1 MTTNSNDYRH
11 ALEHISFTDNA
22 KQHMAN
28 SIAQSVASSDAAT
41 AQSNFNGTRRKPRI
55 ARHPVRTVARIAAVT
70 AVLAIVIGGAGTAM
84 ATGVLPLPSDML
96 SDIFDGPAS
105 QTEIIDRIGRPVGAS
120 CSNNGVTVTAD
131 AIMGDK
137 DMVTIAYTLTF
148 DDPAALKKLSEPGE
162 NGTIAG
168 SVDGNV
174 YVDGEH
180 GGQGQSWLIDKNPN
194 DSSIQYFA
202 QFSVESPGLMG
213 RTVRTHINSLVVP
226 RAGKELPEYKKILTG
241 PWDLKFQLNYEDTSV
256 TIPAPKSVNFNG
268 TKATIQEATVSCV
281 GVSVRYNIDRSI
293 EHDNNSGKMSQNME
307 ESMDAVG
314 NIPLIVTFK
323 DGSRSKCKIVCDLMH
338 LEGAES
344 LGEYTEDFYAGM
356 PAVTR
361 HSYGKG
367 KLYYIG
373 TCMEEDG
380 IAKILS
386 MAVEDAGAEPV
397 AGAGNGLEIVKRNR
411 EGKSFYFVMNFR
423 DEELEIPEEFA
434 GKTDLLSGNAVGKG
448 EKLPKFG
455 VKIVVE

>member
-293 EHDNNSGKMSQNME
+293 EHDINSGKMSQNME

-323 DGSRSKCKIVCDLMH
+323 DGH
-338 LEGAES
+338 
-344 LGEYTEDFYAGM
+344 
-356 PAVTR
+356 
-361 HSYGKG
+361 
-367 KLYYIG
+367 
-373 TCMEEDG
+373 
-380 IAKILS
+380 
-386 MAVEDAGAEPV
+386 VEDATSHSGYFANKLD
-397 AGAGNGLEIVKRNR
+397 NGTTDVHKTWPFSQVCDTDKIASVQI
-411 EGKSFYFVMNFR
+411 GDTVIPMN
-423 DEELEIPEEFA
+423 
-434 GKTDLLSGNAVGKG
+434 S
-448 EKLPKFG
+448 
-455 VKIVVE
+455 

>member
-105 QTEIIDRIGRPVGAS
+105 QTEIIDRVGRPVGAS

-323 DGSRSKCKIVCDLMH
+323 DGH
-338 LEGAES
+338 
-344 LGEYTEDFYAGM
+344 
-356 PAVTR
+356 
-361 HSYGKG
+361 
-367 KLYYIG
+367 
-373 TCMEEDG
+373 
-380 IAKILS
+380 
-386 MAVEDAGAEPV
+386 VEDATSHSGYFANKLD
-397 AGAGNGLEIVKRNR
+397 NGTTDVHKTWPFSQVCDTDKIASVQI
-411 EGKSFYFVMNFR
+411 GDTVIPMN
-423 DEELEIPEEFA
+423 
-434 GKTDLLSGNAVGKG
+434 S
-448 EKLPKFG
+448 
-455 VKIVVE
+455 

>member
-281 GVSVRYNIDRSI
+281 GVSVRYNTDRSI

-323 DGSRSKCKIVCDLMH
+323 DGH
-338 LEGAES
+338 
-344 LGEYTEDFYAGM
+344 
-356 PAVTR
+356 
-361 HSYGKG
+361 
-367 KLYYIG
+367 
-373 TCMEEDG
+373 
-380 IAKILS
+380 
-386 MAVEDAGAEPV
+386 VEDATSHSGYFANKLD
-397 AGAGNGLEIVKRNR
+397 NGTTDVHKTWPFSQVCDTDKIASVQI
-411 EGKSFYFVMNFR
+411 GDTVIPMN
-423 DEELEIPEEFA
+423 
-434 GKTDLLSGNAVGKG
+434 S
-448 EKLPKFG
+448 
-455 VKIVVE
+455 

>member
-148 DDPAALKKLSEPGE
+148 DDPTALKKLSEPGE

-323 DGSRSKCKIVCDLMH
+323 DGH
-338 LEGAES
+338 
-344 LGEYTEDFYAGM
+344 
-356 PAVTR
+356 
-361 HSYGKG
+361 
-367 KLYYIG
+367 
-373 TCMEEDG
+373 
-380 IAKILS
+380 
-386 MAVEDAGAEPV
+386 VEDATSHSGYFANKLD
-397 AGAGNGLEIVKRNR
+397 NGTTDVHKTWPFSQVCDTDKIASVQI
-411 EGKSFYFVMNFR
+411 GDTVIPMN
-423 DEELEIPEEFA
+423 
-434 GKTDLLSGNAVGKG
+434 S
-448 EKLPKFG
+448 
-455 VKIVVE
+455 

>member
-323 DGSRSKCKIVCDLMH
+323 DGH
-338 LEGAES
+338 
-344 LGEYTEDFYAGM
+344 
-356 PAVTR
+356 
-361 HSYGKG
+361 
-367 KLYYIG
+367 
-373 TCMEEDG
+373 
-380 IAKILS
+380 
-386 MAVEDAGAEPV
+386 VEDATSHSGYFANKLD
-397 AGAGNGLEIVKRNR
+397 NGTTDVHKTWPLSQVCDTDKIASVQL
-411 EGKSFYFVMNFR
+411 GDTVIPMN
-423 DEELEIPEEFA
+423 
-434 GKTDLLSGNAVGKG
+434 S
-448 EKLPKFG
+448 
-455 VKIVVE
+455 

>member
-174 YVDGEH
+174 YADGEH

-323 DGSRSKCKIVCDLMH
+323 DGH
-338 LEGAES
+338 
-344 LGEYTEDFYAGM
+344 
-356 PAVTR
+356 
-361 HSYGKG
+361 
-367 KLYYIG
+367 
-373 TCMEEDG
+373 
-380 IAKILS
+380 
-386 MAVEDAGAEPV
+386 VEDATSHSGYFANKLD
-397 AGAGNGLEIVKRNR
+397 NGTTDVHKTWPFSQVCDTDKIASVQI
-411 EGKSFYFVMNFR
+411 GDTVIPMN
-423 DEELEIPEEFA
+423 
-434 GKTDLLSGNAVGKG
+434 S
-448 EKLPKFG
+448 
-455 VKIVVE
+455 

>member
-120 CSNNGVTVTAD
+120 CYNNGVTVTAD

-323 DGSRSKCKIVCDLMH
+323 DGH
-338 LEGAES
+338 
-344 LGEYTEDFYAGM
+344 
-356 PAVTR
+356 
-361 HSYGKG
+361 
-367 KLYYIG
+367 
-373 TCMEEDG
+373 
-380 IAKILS
+380 
-386 MAVEDAGAEPV
+386 VEDATSHSGYFANKLD
-397 AGAGNGLEIVKRNR
+397 NGTTDVHKTWPFSQVCDTDKIASVQI
-411 EGKSFYFVMNFR
+411 GDTVIPMN
-423 DEELEIPEEFA
+423 
-434 GKTDLLSGNAVGKG
+434 S
-448 EKLPKFG
+448 
-455 VKIVVE
+455 

>member
-84 ATGVLPLPSDML
+84 ATGVLPLPSEML

-323 DGSRSKCKIVCDLMH
+323 DGH
-338 LEGAES
+338 
-344 LGEYTEDFYAGM
+344 
-356 PAVTR
+356 
-361 HSYGKG
+361 
-367 KLYYIG
+367 
-373 TCMEEDG
+373 
-380 IAKILS
+380 
-386 MAVEDAGAEPV
+386 VEDATSHSGYFANKLD
-397 AGAGNGLEIVKRNR
+397 NGTTDVHKTWPFSQVCDTDKIASVQI
-411 EGKSFYFVMNFR
+411 GDTVIPMN
-423 DEELEIPEEFA
+423 
-434 GKTDLLSGNAVGKG
+434 S
-448 EKLPKFG
+448 
-455 VKIVVE
+455 

>member
-162 NGTIAG
+162 NGTLAG

-323 DGSRSKCKIVCDLMH
+323 DGH
-338 LEGAES
+338 
-344 LGEYTEDFYAGM
+344 
-356 PAVTR
+356 
-361 HSYGKG
+361 
-367 KLYYIG
+367 
-373 TCMEEDG
+373 
-380 IAKILS
+380 
-386 MAVEDAGAEPV
+386 VEDATSHSGYFANKLD
-397 AGAGNGLEIVKRNR
+397 NGTTDVHKTWPFSQVCDTDKIASVQI
-411 EGKSFYFVMNFR
+411 GDTVIPMN
-423 DEELEIPEEFA
+423 
-434 GKTDLLSGNAVGKG
+434 S
-448 EKLPKFG
+448 
-455 VKIVVE
+455 

>member
-202 QFSVESPGLMG
+202 QFSVESPGLIG

-323 DGSRSKCKIVCDLMH
+323 DGHVEDTTSHSGYFANKLDNGTTDVHKTWPFSQVCDTDKI
-338 LEGAES
+338 AS
-344 LGEYTEDFYAGM
+344 
-356 PAVTR
+356 VQ
-361 HSYGKG
+361 
-367 KLYYIG
+367 IG
-373 TCMEEDG
+373 DTV
-380 IAKILS
+380 I
-386 MAVEDAGAEPV
+386 P
-397 AGAGNGLEIVKRNR
+397 
-411 EGKSFYFVMNFR
+411 MN
-423 DEELEIPEEFA
+423 
-434 GKTDLLSGNAVGKG
+434 S
-448 EKLPKFG
+448 
-455 VKIVVE
+455 

>member
-137 DMVTIAYTLTF
+137 DMVTISYTLTF

-323 DGSRSKCKIVCDLMH
+323 DGH
-338 LEGAES
+338 
-344 LGEYTEDFYAGM
+344 
-356 PAVTR
+356 
-361 HSYGKG
+361 
-367 KLYYIG
+367 
-373 TCMEEDG
+373 
-380 IAKILS
+380 
-386 MAVEDAGAEPV
+386 VEDATSHSGYFANKLD
-397 AGAGNGLEIVKRNR
+397 NGTTDVHKTWPFSQVCDTDKIASVQI
-411 EGKSFYFVMNFR
+411 GDTVIPMN
-423 DEELEIPEEFA
+423 
-434 GKTDLLSGNAVGKG
+434 S
-448 EKLPKFG
+448 
-455 VKIVVE
+455 

>member
-241 PWDLKFQLNYEDTSV
+241 PWNLKFQLNYEDTSV

-323 DGSRSKCKIVCDLMH
+323 DGH
-338 LEGAES
+338 
-344 LGEYTEDFYAGM
+344 
-356 PAVTR
+356 
-361 HSYGKG
+361 
-367 KLYYIG
+367 
-373 TCMEEDG
+373 
-380 IAKILS
+380 
-386 MAVEDAGAEPV
+386 VEDATSHSGYFANKLD
-397 AGAGNGLEIVKRNR
+397 NGTTDVHKTWPFSQVCDTDKIASVQI
-411 EGKSFYFVMNFR
+411 GDTVIPMN
-423 DEELEIPEEFA
+423 
-434 GKTDLLSGNAVGKG
+434 S
-448 EKLPKFG
+448 
-455 VKIVVE
+455 

>member
-105 QTEIIDRIGRPVGAS
+105 QTEIIDRIGWPVGAS
-120 CSNNGVTVTAD
+120 CSNNGVIVTAD

-323 DGSRSKCKIVCDLMH
+323 DGH
-338 LEGAES
+338 
-344 LGEYTEDFYAGM
+344 
-356 PAVTR
+356 
-361 HSYGKG
+361 
-367 KLYYIG
+367 
-373 TCMEEDG
+373 
-380 IAKILS
+380 
-386 MAVEDAGAEPV
+386 VEDATSHSGYFANKLD
-397 AGAGNGLEIVKRNR
+397 NGTTDVHKTWPFSQVCDTDKIASVQI
-411 EGKSFYFVMNFR
+411 GDTVIPMN
-423 DEELEIPEEFA
+423 
-434 GKTDLLSGNAVGKG
+434 S
-448 EKLPKFG
+448 
-455 VKIVVE
+455 

>member
-137 DMVTIAYTLTF
+137 DMITIAYTLTF

-323 DGSRSKCKIVCDLMH
+323 DGH
-338 LEGAES
+338 
-344 LGEYTEDFYAGM
+344 
-356 PAVTR
+356 
-361 HSYGKG
+361 
-367 KLYYIG
+367 
-373 TCMEEDG
+373 
-380 IAKILS
+380 
-386 MAVEDAGAEPV
+386 VEDATSHSGYFANKLD
-397 AGAGNGLEIVKRNR
+397 NGTTDVHKTWPFSQVCDTDKIASVQI
-411 EGKSFYFVMNFR
+411 GDTVIPMN
-423 DEELEIPEEFA
+423 
-434 GKTDLLSGNAVGKG
+434 S
-448 EKLPKFG
+448 
-455 VKIVVE
+455 

>member
-323 DGSRSKCKIVCDLMH
+323 DSH
-338 LEGAES
+338 
-344 LGEYTEDFYAGM
+344 
-356 PAVTR
+356 
-361 HSYGKG
+361 
-367 KLYYIG
+367 
-373 TCMEEDG
+373 
-380 IAKILS
+380 
-386 MAVEDAGAEPV
+386 VEDATSHSGYFANKLD
-397 AGAGNGLEIVKRNR
+397 NGTTDVHKTWPFSQVCDTDKIASVQI
-411 EGKSFYFVMNFR
+411 GDTVIPMN
-423 DEELEIPEEFA
+423 
-434 GKTDLLSGNAVGKG
+434 S
-448 EKLPKFG
+448 
-455 VKIVVE
+455 

>member
-105 QTEIIDRIGRPVGAS
+105 QTEIIERIGRPVGAS

-323 DGSRSKCKIVCDLMH
+323 DGH
-338 LEGAES
+338 
-344 LGEYTEDFYAGM
+344 
-356 PAVTR
+356 
-361 HSYGKG
+361 
-367 KLYYIG
+367 
-373 TCMEEDG
+373 
-380 IAKILS
+380 
-386 MAVEDAGAEPV
+386 VEDATSHSGYFANKLD
-397 AGAGNGLEIVKRNR
+397 NGTTDVHKTWPFSQVCDTDKIASVQI
-411 EGKSFYFVMNFR
+411 GDTVIPMN
-423 DEELEIPEEFA
+423 
-434 GKTDLLSGNAVGKG
+434 S
-448 EKLPKFG
+448 
-455 VKIVVE
+455 

>member
-323 DGSRSKCKIVCDLMH
+323 DGH
-338 LEGAES
+338 
-344 LGEYTEDFYAGM
+344 
-356 PAVTR
+356 
-361 HSYGKG
+361 
-367 KLYYIG
+367 
-373 TCMEEDG
+373 
-380 IAKILS
+380 
-386 MAVEDAGAEPV
+386 VEDATSHSGYFANKLD
-397 AGAGNGLEIVKRNR
+397 NGTTDVHKTWPFSQVFDTDKIASVQI
-411 EGKSFYFVMNFR
+411 GDTVIPMN
-423 DEELEIPEEFA
+423 
-434 GKTDLLSGNAVGKG
+434 S
-448 EKLPKFG
+448 
-455 VKIVVE
+455 

>member
-323 DGSRSKCKIVCDLMH
+323 DGH
-338 LEGAES
+338 
-344 LGEYTEDFYAGM
+344 
-356 PAVTR
+356 
-361 HSYGKG
+361 
-367 KLYYIG
+367 
-373 TCMEEDG
+373 
-380 IAKILS
+380 
-386 MAVEDAGAEPV
+386 VEDATNHSGYFANKLD
-397 AGAGNGLEIVKRNR
+397 NGTTDVHKTWPFSQVCDTDKIASVQI
-411 EGKSFYFVMNFR
+411 GDTVIPMN
-423 DEELEIPEEFA
+423 
-434 GKTDLLSGNAVGKG
+434 S
-448 EKLPKFG
+448 
-455 VKIVVE
+455 

>member
-323 DGSRSKCKIVCDLMH
+323 DGH
-338 LEGAES
+338 
-344 LGEYTEDFYAGM
+344 
-356 PAVTR
+356 
-361 HSYGKG
+361 
-367 KLYYIG
+367 
-373 TCMEEDG
+373 
-380 IAKILS
+380 
-386 MAVEDAGAEPV
+386 VEDATSHSGYFANKLD
-397 AGAGNGLEIVKRNR
+397 NGTTDVHKTWPFSQVCDTDKIASAQIGDTVIP
-411 EGKSFYFVMNFR
+411 MN
-423 DEELEIPEEFA
+423 
-434 GKTDLLSGNAVGKG
+434 S
-448 EKLPKFG
+448 
-455 VKIVVE
+455 

>member
-120 CSNNGVTVTAD
+120 CSNNGVTMTAD

-323 DGSRSKCKIVCDLMH
+323 DGH
-338 LEGAES
+338 
-344 LGEYTEDFYAGM
+344 
-356 PAVTR
+356 
-361 HSYGKG
+361 
-367 KLYYIG
+367 
-373 TCMEEDG
+373 
-380 IAKILS
+380 
-386 MAVEDAGAEPV
+386 VEDATSHSGYFANKLD
-397 AGAGNGLEIVKRNR
+397 NGTTDVHKTWPFSQVCDTDKIASVQI
-411 EGKSFYFVMNFR
+411 GDTVIPMN
-423 DEELEIPEEFA
+423 
-434 GKTDLLSGNAVGKG
+434 S
-448 EKLPKFG
+448 
-455 VKIVVE
+455 

>member
-293 EHDNNSGKMSQNME
+293 EHDNKSGKMSQNME

-323 DGSRSKCKIVCDLMH
+323 DGH
-338 LEGAES
+338 
-344 LGEYTEDFYAGM
+344 
-356 PAVTR
+356 
-361 HSYGKG
+361 
-367 KLYYIG
+367 
-373 TCMEEDG
+373 
-380 IAKILS
+380 
-386 MAVEDAGAEPV
+386 VEDATSHSGYFANKLD
-397 AGAGNGLEIVKRNR
+397 NGTTDVHKTWPFSQVCDTDKIASVQI
-411 EGKSFYFVMNFR
+411 GDTVIPMN
-423 DEELEIPEEFA
+423 
-434 GKTDLLSGNAVGKG
+434 S
-448 EKLPKFG
+448 
-455 VKIVVE
+455 

>member
-137 DMVTIAYTLTF
+137 EMVTIAYTLTF

-293 EHDNNSGKMSQNME
+293 KHDNNSGKMSQNME

-323 DGSRSKCKIVCDLMH
+323 DGH
-338 LEGAES
+338 
-344 LGEYTEDFYAGM
+344 
-356 PAVTR
+356 
-361 HSYGKG
+361 
-367 KLYYIG
+367 
-373 TCMEEDG
+373 
-380 IAKILS
+380 
-386 MAVEDAGAEPV
+386 VEDATSHSGYFANKLD
-397 AGAGNGLEIVKRNR
+397 NGTTDVHKTWPFSQVCDTDKIASVQI
-411 EGKSFYFVMNFR
+411 GDTVIPMN
-423 DEELEIPEEFA
+423 
-434 GKTDLLSGNAVGKG
+434 S
-448 EKLPKFG
+448 
-455 VKIVVE
+455 

>member
-70 AVLAIVIGGAGTAM
+70 AALAIVIGGAGTAM

-323 DGSRSKCKIVCDLMH
+323 DGH
-338 LEGAES
+338 
-344 LGEYTEDFYAGM
+344 
-356 PAVTR
+356 
-361 HSYGKG
+361 
-367 KLYYIG
+367 
-373 TCMEEDG
+373 
-380 IAKILS
+380 
-386 MAVEDAGAEPV
+386 VEDATSHSGYFANKLD
-397 AGAGNGLEIVKRNR
+397 NGTTDVHKTWPFSQVCDTDKIASVQI
-411 EGKSFYFVMNFR
+411 GDTVIPMN
-423 DEELEIPEEFA
+423 
-434 GKTDLLSGNAVGKG
+434 S
-448 EKLPKFG
+448 
-455 VKIVVE
+455 

>member
-55 ARHPVRTVARIAAVT
+55 ARHPVITVARIAAVT

-323 DGSRSKCKIVCDLMH
+323 DGH
-338 LEGAES
+338 
-344 LGEYTEDFYAGM
+344 
-356 PAVTR
+356 
-361 HSYGKG
+361 
-367 KLYYIG
+367 
-373 TCMEEDG
+373 
-380 IAKILS
+380 
-386 MAVEDAGAEPV
+386 VEDATSHSGYFANKLD
-397 AGAGNGLEIVKRNR
+397 NGTTDVHKTWPFSQVCDTDKIASVQI
-411 EGKSFYFVMNFR
+411 GDTVIPMN
-423 DEELEIPEEFA
+423 
-434 GKTDLLSGNAVGKG
+434 S
-448 EKLPKFG
+448 
-455 VKIVVE
+455 

>member
-148 DDPAALKKLSEPGE
+148 DDPAALKKLSDPGE

-323 DGSRSKCKIVCDLMH
+323 DGH
-338 LEGAES
+338 
-344 LGEYTEDFYAGM
+344 
-356 PAVTR
+356 
-361 HSYGKG
+361 
-367 KLYYIG
+367 
-373 TCMEEDG
+373 
-380 IAKILS
+380 
-386 MAVEDAGAEPV
+386 VEDATSHSGYFANKLD
-397 AGAGNGLEIVKRNR
+397 NGTTDVHKTRPFLQVCDTDKIASVQI
-411 EGKSFYFVMNFR
+411 GDTVIPMN
-423 DEELEIPEEFA
+423 
-434 GKTDLLSGNAVGKG
+434 S
-448 EKLPKFG
+448 
-455 VKIVVE
+455 

>member
-323 DGSRSKCKIVCDLMH
+323 DGH
-338 LEGAES
+338 
-344 LGEYTEDFYAGM
+344 
-356 PAVTR
+356 
-361 HSYGKG
+361 
-367 KLYYIG
+367 
-373 TCMEEDG
+373 
-380 IAKILS
+380 
-386 MAVEDAGAEPV
+386 VEDATSHSGYIANKLDTGTTDVHKTWPFSQV
-397 AGAGNGLEIVKRNR
+397 CDTDKIASVQIGDTVIP
-411 EGKSFYFVMNFR
+411 MN
-423 DEELEIPEEFA
+423 
-434 GKTDLLSGNAVGKG
+434 S
-448 EKLPKFG
+448 
-455 VKIVVE
+455 

>member
-120 CSNNGVTVTAD
+120 CSNNGVTVTAN

-323 DGSRSKCKIVCDLMH
+323 DGH
-338 LEGAES
+338 
-344 LGEYTEDFYAGM
+344 
-356 PAVTR
+356 
-361 HSYGKG
+361 
-367 KLYYIG
+367 
-373 TCMEEDG
+373 
-380 IAKILS
+380 
-386 MAVEDAGAEPV
+386 VEDATSHSGYFANKLD
-397 AGAGNGLEIVKRNR
+397 NGTTDVHKTWPFSQVCDTDKIASVQI
-411 EGKSFYFVMNFR
+411 GDTVIPMN
-423 DEELEIPEEFA
+423 
-434 GKTDLLSGNAVGKG
+434 S
-448 EKLPKFG
+448 
-455 VKIVVE
+455 

>member
-174 YVDGEH
+174 YADGEH

-323 DGSRSKCKIVCDLMH
+323 DGH
-338 LEGAES
+338 
-344 LGEYTEDFYAGM
+344 
-356 PAVTR
+356 
-361 HSYGKG
+361 
-367 KLYYIG
+367 
-373 TCMEEDG
+373 
-380 IAKILS
+380 
-386 MAVEDAGAEPV
+386 VEDATSYSGYFANKLD
-397 AGAGNGLEIVKRNR
+397 NGTTDVHKTWPFSQVCDTDKIASVQI
-411 EGKSFYFVMNFR
+411 GDTVIPMN
-423 DEELEIPEEFA
+423 
-434 GKTDLLSGNAVGKG
+434 S
-448 EKLPKFG
+448 
-455 VKIVVE
+455 

>member
-281 GVSVRYNIDRSI
+281 CVSVRYNIDRSI

-323 DGSRSKCKIVCDLMH
+323 DGH
-338 LEGAES
+338 
-344 LGEYTEDFYAGM
+344 
-356 PAVTR
+356 
-361 HSYGKG
+361 
-367 KLYYIG
+367 
-373 TCMEEDG
+373 
-380 IAKILS
+380 
-386 MAVEDAGAEPV
+386 VEDATSHSGYFANKLD
-397 AGAGNGLEIVKRNR
+397 NGTTDVHKTWPFSQVCDTDKIASVQI
-411 EGKSFYFVMNFR
+411 GDTVIPMN
-423 DEELEIPEEFA
+423 
-434 GKTDLLSGNAVGKG
+434 S
-448 EKLPKFG
+448 
-455 VKIVVE
+455 

>member
-148 DDPAALKKLSEPGE
+148 DNPAALKKLSEPGE

-323 DGSRSKCKIVCDLMH
+323 DGH
-338 LEGAES
+338 
-344 LGEYTEDFYAGM
+344 
-356 PAVTR
+356 
-361 HSYGKG
+361 
-367 KLYYIG
+367 
-373 TCMEEDG
+373 
-380 IAKILS
+380 
-386 MAVEDAGAEPV
+386 VEDATSHSGYFANKLD
-397 AGAGNGLEIVKRNR
+397 NGTTDVHKTWPFSQVCDTDKIASVQI
-411 EGKSFYFVMNFR
+411 GDTVIPMN
-423 DEELEIPEEFA
+423 
-434 GKTDLLSGNAVGKG
+434 S
-448 EKLPKFG
+448 
-455 VKIVVE
+455 

>member
-323 DGSRSKCKIVCDLMH
+323 DGH
-338 LEGAES
+338 
-344 LGEYTEDFYAGM
+344 
-356 PAVTR
+356 
-361 HSYGKG
+361 
-367 KLYYIG
+367 
-373 TCMEEDG
+373 
-380 IAKILS
+380 
-386 MAVEDAGAEPV
+386 VEDATSHSG
-397 AGAGNGLEIVKRNR
+397 
-411 EGKSFYFVMNFR
+411 YFANKLDYGTTDVHKTWPFSQVCDTDKIASVQIGDTVIPMN
-423 DEELEIPEEFA
+423 
-434 GKTDLLSGNAVGKG
+434 S
-448 EKLPKFG
+448 
-455 VKIVVE
+455 

>member
-180 GGQGQSWLIDKNPN
+180 GGPGQSWLIDKNPN

-323 DGSRSKCKIVCDLMH
+323 DGH
-338 LEGAES
+338 
-344 LGEYTEDFYAGM
+344 
-356 PAVTR
+356 
-361 HSYGKG
+361 
-367 KLYYIG
+367 
-373 TCMEEDG
+373 
-380 IAKILS
+380 
-386 MAVEDAGAEPV
+386 VEDATSHSGYFANKLD
-397 AGAGNGLEIVKRNR
+397 NGTTDVHKTWPFSQVCDTDKIASVQI
-411 EGKSFYFVMNFR
+411 GDTVIPMN
-423 DEELEIPEEFA
+423 
-434 GKTDLLSGNAVGKG
+434 S
-448 EKLPKFG
+448 
-455 VKIVVE
+455 

>member
-323 DGSRSKCKIVCDLMH
+323 DGH
-338 LEGAES
+338 
-344 LGEYTEDFYAGM
+344 
-356 PAVTR
+356 
-361 HSYGKG
+361 
-367 KLYYIG
+367 
-373 TCMEEDG
+373 
-380 IAKILS
+380 
-386 MAVEDAGAEPV
+386 VEDATSHSGYFANKLN
-397 AGAGNGLEIVKRNR
+397 NGTTDVHKTWPFSQVCDTDKIASVQI
-411 EGKSFYFVMNFR
+411 GDTVIPMN
-423 DEELEIPEEFA
+423 
-434 GKTDLLSGNAVGKG
+434 S
-448 EKLPKFG
+448 
-455 VKIVVE
+455 

>member
-213 RTVRTHINSLVVP
+213 RAVRTHINSLVVP

-323 DGSRSKCKIVCDLMH
+323 DGH
-338 LEGAES
+338 
-344 LGEYTEDFYAGM
+344 
-356 PAVTR
+356 
-361 HSYGKG
+361 
-367 KLYYIG
+367 
-373 TCMEEDG
+373 
-380 IAKILS
+380 
-386 MAVEDAGAEPV
+386 VEDATSHSGYFANKLD
-397 AGAGNGLEIVKRNR
+397 NGTTDVHKTWPFSQVCDTDKIASVQI
-411 EGKSFYFVMNFR
+411 GDTVIPMN
-423 DEELEIPEEFA
+423 
-434 GKTDLLSGNAVGKG
+434 S
-448 EKLPKFG
+448 
-455 VKIVVE
+455 

>member
-268 TKATIQEATVSCV
+268 TKATIQEATVSCI

-323 DGSRSKCKIVCDLMH
+323 DGH
-338 LEGAES
+338 
-344 LGEYTEDFYAGM
+344 
-356 PAVTR
+356 
-361 HSYGKG
+361 
-367 KLYYIG
+367 
-373 TCMEEDG
+373 
-380 IAKILS
+380 
-386 MAVEDAGAEPV
+386 VEDATSHSGYFANKLD
-397 AGAGNGLEIVKRNR
+397 NGTTDVHKTWPFSQVCDTDKIASVQI
-411 EGKSFYFVMNFR
+411 GDTVIPMN
-423 DEELEIPEEFA
+423 
-434 GKTDLLSGNAVGKG
+434 S
-448 EKLPKFG
+448 
-455 VKIVVE
+455 

>member
-120 CSNNGVTVTAD
+120 YSNNGVTVTAD

-323 DGSRSKCKIVCDLMH
+323 DGH
-338 LEGAES
+338 
-344 LGEYTEDFYAGM
+344 
-356 PAVTR
+356 
-361 HSYGKG
+361 
-367 KLYYIG
+367 
-373 TCMEEDG
+373 
-380 IAKILS
+380 
-386 MAVEDAGAEPV
+386 VEDATSHSGYFANKLD
-397 AGAGNGLEIVKRNR
+397 NGTTDVHKTWPFSQVCDTDKIASVQI
-411 EGKSFYFVMNFR
+411 GDTVIPMN
-423 DEELEIPEEFA
+423 
-434 GKTDLLSGNAVGKG
+434 S
-448 EKLPKFG
+448 
-455 VKIVVE
+455 

>member
-293 EHDNNSGKMSQNME
+293 EHDNNSVKMSQNME

-323 DGSRSKCKIVCDLMH
+323 DGH
-338 LEGAES
+338 
-344 LGEYTEDFYAGM
+344 
-356 PAVTR
+356 
-361 HSYGKG
+361 
-367 KLYYIG
+367 
-373 TCMEEDG
+373 
-380 IAKILS
+380 
-386 MAVEDAGAEPV
+386 VEDATSHSGYFANKLD
-397 AGAGNGLEIVKRNR
+397 NGTTDVHKTWPFSQVCDTDKIASVQI
-411 EGKSFYFVMNFR
+411 GDTVIPMN
-423 DEELEIPEEFA
+423 
-434 GKTDLLSGNAVGKG
+434 S
-448 EKLPKFG
+448 
-455 VKIVVE
+455 

>member
-70 AVLAIVIGGAGTAM
+70 AVLATVIGGAGTAM

-96 SDIFDGPAS
+96 SDIFDGPAF

-323 DGSRSKCKIVCDLMH
+323 DGH
-338 LEGAES
+338 
-344 LGEYTEDFYAGM
+344 
-356 PAVTR
+356 
-361 HSYGKG
+361 
-367 KLYYIG
+367 
-373 TCMEEDG
+373 
-380 IAKILS
+380 
-386 MAVEDAGAEPV
+386 VEDATSHSGYFANKLD
-397 AGAGNGLEIVKRNR
+397 NGTTDVHKTWPFSQVCDTDKIASVQI
-411 EGKSFYFVMNFR
+411 GDTVIPMN
-423 DEELEIPEEFA
+423 
-434 GKTDLLSGNAVGKG
+434 S
-448 EKLPKFG
+448 
-455 VKIVVE
+455 